1 MYTESVCSVG
11 ILEMFEF
18 EKRDLIWRPL
28 KNTLLLWSKKNGFSF
43 VWIFEKLQYF
53 FVDFDFCVFCNKKI
67 MDFETFLCKFCGFCM
82 RC

>member
-11 ILEMFEF
+11 ILEMFEMFEF
-18 EKRDLIWRPL
+18 EKRDLIWIPL

-53 FVDFDFCVFCNKKI
+53 FYVF
-67 MDFETFLCKFCGFCM
+67 
-82 RC
+82 